1 MHIGERRARAVKP
14 FENEV
19 DFSFVDELSPRIV
32 ILEILKILLMKAII
46 IGAGEVGFHTAK
58 LLTGEKHD
66 VVLIDDSEEACQRV
80 NEQLDMQT
88 LCGSGAS
95 PRLIDAAGIDEA
107 DLLIAV
113 TNVDEINM
121 LACQIASL
129 HADCT
134 KIARVSNPDYFISG
148 SGLEPKDFGIDLL
161 VNPEQLCVAE
171 FVRLLKTPE
180 AREVVEFE
188 DGKVQLVSFRVRRS
202 NPFIGT
208 SLAELDKK
216 GLLADIRFAAISR
229 RKGSGARQHL
239 GEASQPFIFPRG
251 TDVLQQGD
259 EVFVIGSAVAVEQ
272 LLRISGI
279 TFNEHLERVIIAG
292 ASPIGIQLASAL
304 EENDTNVKL
313 IEANQARAELAS
325 RLLRRTT
332 VLHGDYLQ
340 FRLLEEAGVEEV
352 DGFVSVTGDDEDDI
366 MACMT
371 AKESGAQRVLALIQ
385 QPHYLPLLARIP
397 RLDGVVSR
405 HLSVV
410 SNILRLIRRGQIV
423 SVASL
428 HGIDA
433 EVIEIVAGVGANIV
447 HKELSSFKNKF
458 PKDAFIGAVIR
469 RERLIIPTGRSVI
482 QPADKVIVFSMPD
495 AISDVE
501 DLFAARRV

>member
-1 MHIGERRARAVKP
+1 
-14 FENEV
+14 
-19 DFSFVDELSPRIV
+19 
-32 ILEILKILLMKAII
+32 MKAII

-58 LLTGEKHD
+58 LLTREEHD

-95 PRLIDAAGIDEA
+95 PRLIKAAGIDEA
-107 DLLIAV
+107 ELLIAV

-129 HADCT
+129 QTDCT
-134 KIARVSNPDYFISG
+134 KIARVSNPDYFILG
-148 SGLEPKDFGIDLL
+148 SELEPKDFGIDLL

-171 FVRLLKTPE
+171 FVRLLKVPE
-180 AREVVEFE
+180 AREIVEFE
-188 DGKVQLVSFRVRRS
+188 GGKVQLVSFRVRQS
-202 NPFIGT
+202 NPFIGV
-208 SLAELDKK
+208 SLAELDKN
-216 GLLADIRFAAISR
+216 GLLVDIRFAAISR
-229 RKGSGARQHL
+229 RKGAGARQSP
-239 GEASQPFIFPRG
+239 GEASQYIIIPRG

-259 EVFVIGSAVAVEQ
+259 EVFVIGSALAVEQ
-272 LLRISGI
+272 LLRLSGI
-279 TFNEHLERVIIAG
+279 MFNGHLERVIVAG

-304 EENDTNVKL
+304 EKNDTNVKL

-325 RLLRRTT
+325 QMLKRTT

-371 AKESGAQRVLALIQ
+371 AKENGAQRVLALVQ

-405 HLSVV
+405 HLAVV
-410 SNILRLIRRGQIV
+410 SNILRLIRRGQII

-428 HGIDA
+428 HGINA
-433 EVIEIVAGVGANIV
+433 EVLEIVAGINAKIV

-458 PKDAFIGAVIR
+458 PENAFIGAVIR
-469 RERLIIPTGRSVI
+469 RERLIIPTGESVI

-495 AISDVE
+495 AIPVVE
-501 DLFAARRV
+501 DLFAERRG

>member
-1 MHIGERRARAVKP
+1 
-14 FENEV
+14 
-19 DFSFVDELSPRIV
+19 
-32 ILEILKILLMKAII
+32 MKAII

-58 LLTGEKHD
+58 LLTREEHD

-95 PRLIDAAGIDEA
+95 PRLIKAAGIDEA
-107 DLLIAV
+107 ELLIAV

-129 HADCT
+129 QTDCT
-134 KIARVSNPDYFISG
+134 KIARVSNPDYFILG
-148 SGLEPKDFGIDLL
+148 SELEPKDFGIDLL

-171 FVRLLKTPE
+171 FVRLLKVPE
-180 AREVVEFE
+180 AREIVEFE
-188 DGKVQLVSFRVRRS
+188 GGKVQLVSFRVRQS
-202 NPFIGT
+202 NPFIGV
-208 SLAELDKK
+208 SLAELDKN
-216 GLLADIRFAAISR
+216 GLLVDIRFAAISR
-229 RKGSGARQHL
+229 RKGAGARQSP
-239 GEASQPFIFPRG
+239 GEAAQYIIIPRG

-259 EVFVIGSAVAVEQ
+259 EVFVIGSALAVEQ
-272 LLRISGI
+272 LLRLSGI
-279 TFNEHLERVIIAG
+279 MFNGHLERVIVAG

-304 EENDTNVKL
+304 EKNDTNVKL

-325 RLLRRTT
+325 QMLKRTT

-371 AKESGAQRVLALIQ
+371 AKENGAQRVLALVQ

-405 HLSVV
+405 HLAVV
-410 SNILRLIRRGQIV
+410 SNILRLIRRGQII

-428 HGIDA
+428 HGINA
-433 EVIEIVAGVGANIV
+433 EVLEIVAGINAKIV

-458 PKDAFIGAVIR
+458 PENAFIGAVIR
-469 RERLIIPTGRSVI
+469 RERLIIPTGESVI

-495 AISDVE
+495 AIPVVE
-501 DLFAARRV
+501 DLFAERRG

>member
-1 MHIGERRARAVKP
+1 
-14 FENEV
+14 
-19 DFSFVDELSPRIV
+19 
-32 ILEILKILLMKAII
+32 MKAII

-58 LLTGEKHD
+58 LLTREEHD

-95 PRLIDAAGIDEA
+95 PRLIKAAGIDEA
-107 DLLIAV
+107 ELLIAV

-129 HADCT
+129 QTDCT
-134 KIARVSNPDYFISG
+134 KIARVSNPDYFILG
-148 SGLEPKDFGIDLL
+148 SELEPKDFGIDLL

-171 FVRLLKTPE
+171 FVRLLKVPE
-180 AREVVEFE
+180 AREIVEFE
-188 DGKVQLVSFRVRRS
+188 GGKVQLVSFRVRQS
-202 NPFIGT
+202 NPFIGV
-208 SLAELDKK
+208 SLAELDKN
-216 GLLADIRFAAISR
+216 GLLVDIRFAAISR
-229 RKGSGARQHL
+229 RKGAGARQSP
-239 GEASQPFIFPRG
+239 GEAAQYIIIPRG

-259 EVFVIGSAVAVEQ
+259 EVFVIGSALAVEQ
-272 LLRISGI
+272 LLRLSGI
-279 TFNEHLERVIIAG
+279 MFNGHLERVIVAG

-304 EENDTNVKL
+304 EANDTNVKL

-325 RLLRRTT
+325 QMLKRTT

-371 AKESGAQRVLALIQ
+371 AKENGAQRVLALVQ

-405 HLSVV
+405 HLAVV
-410 SNILRLIRRGQIV
+410 SNILRLIRRGQII

-428 HGIDA
+428 HGINA
-433 EVIEIVAGVGANIV
+433 EVLEIVAGINAKIV

-458 PKDAFIGAVIR
+458 PENAFIGAVIR
-469 RERLIIPTGRSVI
+469 RERLIIPTGESVI

-495 AISDVE
+495 AIPVVE
-501 DLFAARRV
+501 DLFAERRG